1 MENKYYTPKIEELY
15 VGFELQHFSHL
26 EGIWKDVV
34 IGSFML
40 HEILDEELNDCS
52 EHNIRI
58 KYLDREDIESLGY
71 RESNIKPDIFSPKGF
86 YLEEDLTGFLLFL
99 LKNNQVI
106 IYSRDMT
113 RTWLQPPS
121 FNEEFTICFRGI
133 LKNKSELKKLMQ
145 QLTIN
150 KL

>member
-1 MENKYYTPKIEELY
+1 MENKYYTPEIKEFH
-15 VGFELQHFSHL
+15 VGFEYERCDDGYSYFKDIYPRAIDTNKL
-26 EGIWKDVV
+26 ENYLPYFRV
-34 IGSFML
+34 
-40 HEILDEELNDCS
+40 
-52 EHNIRI
+52 
-58 KYLDREDIESLGY
+58 KYLDKEDIENLGY